1 MSRNLRLWKKD
12 CRTWQ
17 EALMRQNGTPGKRTK
32 ENSFVTYCVGR
43 KSETRMKNKG
53 IRNSS
58 WDWGGQKTKCR
69 WKTQWERLRV
79 PGGARREYWDSQSWD
94 WTTLGQGVDG
104 MKIKG
109 CRLVEKRTDCS
120 SPGPW
125 MDPKHLVSSVRHLW
139 NHPQNKCL
147 ISLKH
152 WCAYRVALTCILL
165 AQMPKLNHSHFWPIM
180 MGLLWGTQIDY
191 LKKDIG

>member
-12 CRTWQ
+12 CHTWQ

-58 WDWGGQKTKCR
+58 WDWGGKKTKCR

-109 CRLVEKRTDCS
+109 CRLVEERT
-120 SPGPW
+120 GYR
-125 MDPKHLVSSVRHLW
+125 L
-139 NHPQNKCL
+139 L
-147 ISLKH
+147 ISRTLDGPQASGIICQTPVKPPTKQVP
-152 WCAYRVALTCILL
+152 YF
-165 AQMPKLNHSHFWPIM
+165 S
-180 MGLLWGTQIDY
+180 
-191 LKKDIG
+191 